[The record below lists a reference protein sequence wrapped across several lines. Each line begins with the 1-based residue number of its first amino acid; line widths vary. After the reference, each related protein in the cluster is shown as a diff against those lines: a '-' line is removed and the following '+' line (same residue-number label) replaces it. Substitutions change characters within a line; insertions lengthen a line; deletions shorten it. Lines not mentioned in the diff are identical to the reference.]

1 MAGRLAASGG
11 SRKKIVNPAG
21 MTADGRQQSK
31 VQVTNKRSA
40 RQCDPRHRLLRGKP
54 LFIFQEI
61 RPEGVQGA
69 SGKPPACI
77 GVRQLCRK
85 KIRCWGLGT
94 PTTAR
99 ESRQLQCPKVPKVRT
114 ESPLVSPQAHTPC
127 PGWGLTRRLRRG
139 SETWCPM
146 ERSHFSFDGERKGCK
161 RKPAARRLQRRPAPL
176 RVIRKYR
183 LSGHCRARLLYLL
196 RPASR

>member
-31 VQVTNKRSA
+31 VQANNKRSA
-40 RQCDPRHRLLRGKP
+40 RQCGPRRLFAPRK
-54 LFIFQEI
+54 
-61 RPEGVQGA
+61 A
-69 SGKPPACI
+69 PACI

-94 PTTAR
+94 PTTAG

-114 ESPLVSPQAHTPC
+114 ESPLMSPREHTPF
-127 PGWGLTRRLRRG
+127 PGWGLTRRLRREQWG
-139 SETWCPM
+139 FRPEGGRTFF
-146 ERSHFSFDGERKGCK
+146 RSERKYQ
-161 RKPAARRLQRRPAPL
+161 RKQAARRLREKGFYCPF
-176 RVIRKYR
+176 
-183 LSGHCRARLLYLL
+183 
-196 RPASR
+196 